1 MTDPLQPTVHDVL
14 WLRSGPATLRSQRG
28 RNDDAKDLTVGD
40 MMVIVLL
47 TAGVCLAAA
56 LVGAVALRL
65 VRARSLGWSIV
76 VAALVPLLAVTASV
90 VLNVQLMFISA
101 HDSTAVSV
109 ALGCA
114 TLIGV
119 LLSFWL
125 GRSIAQGSRH
135 LTTALRSL
143 GSGPGPGD
151 PRRPVSAV
159 DRQPGEIAA
168 FGAELEVTRERLA
181 TAQHRANALEDS
193 RRELVAFLSHDLRTP
208 LAGLRALTE
217 GLEDGVVED
226 RPEALRQMRQTVDRM
241 TGLVGDLFEL
251 SRLHSGALGRPPS
264 RAMVS
269 LVELTGDVT
278 SELVAH
284 ARRREVAL
292 RLELPDDDDRLAVRG
307 NGDELARALT
317 NLVGNAVRH
326 TPPGG
331 TVAVTAAR
339 AEDGRIDVAVTDGCG
354 GIADRDLAR
363 VFDVGW
369 RATPERAATDA
380 GAGLGLAIAKG
391 VIEAHAGS
399 IAVENVP
406 GGCRFGVVLPR
417 DSVG

>member
-1 MTDPLQPTVHDVL
+1 M
-14 WLRSGPATLRSQRG
+14 
-28 RNDDAKDLTVGD
+28 GD
-40 MMVIVLL
+40 MVTIVVI
-47 TAGVCLAAA
+47 TAGVCLATA
-56 LVGAVALRL
+56 LLGAFALRL

-90 VLNVQLMFISA
+90 ILNVQLMFISG

-114 TLIGV
+114 SLIGV

-125 GRSIAQGSRH
+125 GRRIAQGSRN
-135 LTTALRSL
+135 LTTALRDL
-143 GSGPGPGD
+143 GSGAGVLD
-151 PRRPVSAV
+151 PRQRTTFR
-159 DRQPGEIAA
+159 DGQPGEIAGLA
-168 FGAELEVTRERLA
+168 QELEATRDRLA
-181 TAQHRANALEDS
+181 SAQHRASALEDS

-208 LAGLRALTE
+208 LAGLRALAE
-217 GLEDGVVED
+217 GLEDGVIED
-226 RPEALRQMRQTVDRM
+226 HPEALRQMRQTVDRM

-251 SRLHSGALGRPPS
+251 SRLHSATSSQPPA
-264 RAMVS
+264 RVMVS
-269 LVELTGDVT
+269 LVELANDVT

-284 ARRREVAL
+284 ARRRDVTL
-292 RLELPDDDDRLAVRG
+292 RLEMAGGDDRLAVRG

-331 TVAVTAAR
+331 TVVVSTGR

-354 GIADRDLAR
+354 GIAARDLER

-369 RATPERAATDA
+369 RAAPERDATDA

-391 VIEAHAGS
+391 VIEAHSGS

-417 DSVG
+417 DATG

>member
-1 MTDPLQPTVHDVL
+1 MMT
-14 WLRSGPATLRSQRG
+14 
-28 RNDDAKDLTVGD
+28 
-40 MMVIVLL
+40 IVLL
-47 TAGVCLAAA
+47 TAGVCATTA
-56 LVGAVALRL
+56 LIGAVALRL

-101 HDSTAVSV
+101 HDSTAVSI
-109 ALGCA
+109 ALACA

-119 LLSFWL
+119 LISFWL
-125 GRSIAQGSRH
+125 GRSIARGSKH
-135 LTTALRSL
+135 LTSALRSL
-143 GSGPGPGD
+143 GATSGAGVPPAPAG
-151 PRRPVSAV
+151 

-168 FGAELEVTRERLA
+168 LGAELELTRERLA
-181 TAQHRANALEDS
+181 TAQQRARALEDS

-208 LAGLRALTE
+208 LAGLRALAE
-217 GLEDGVVED
+217 GLEDGVIED
-226 RPEALRQMRQTVDRM
+226 RPGALRQMRQTVDRM

-251 SRLHSGALGRPPS
+251 SRLHAATTGQPPS
-264 RAMVS
+264 RSMVS
-269 LVELTGDVT
+269 LVELAGDVT
-278 SELVAH
+278 SELGAH
-284 ARRREVAL
+284 ARRRQVAL
-292 RLELPDDDDRLAVRG
+292 RLDLPDGEDRLAVRG

-331 TVAVTAAR
+331 TVAVSAAR

-354 GIADRDLAR
+354 GIADVDLAR

-369 RATPERAATDA
+369 RATPERGSTDA

-391 VIEAHAGS
+391 VIESHAGS

-417 DSVG
+417 DATG

>member
-1 MTDPLQPTVHDVL
+1 MMT
-14 WLRSGPATLRSQRG
+14 
-28 RNDDAKDLTVGD
+28 
-40 MMVIVLL
+40 IVLL
-47 TAGVCLAAA
+47 TAGVCATTA
-56 LVGAVALRL
+56 LIGAVALRL

-109 ALGCA
+109 ALACA

-119 LLSFWL
+119 LLSFGL
-125 GRSIAQGSRH
+125 GRSIARGSQN
-135 LTTALRSL
+135 LTSALRSL
-143 GSGPGPGD
+143 GATSGAGI
-151 PRRPVSAV
+151 RPAPAG

-168 FGAELEVTRERLA
+168 LGAELEVTRERLA
-181 TAQHRANALEDS
+181 TAQQRARALEDS

-208 LAGLRALTE
+208 LAGLRALAE
-217 GLEDGVVED
+217 GLEDGVIED
-226 RPEALRQMRQTVDRM
+226 RPGALRQMRQTVDRM

-251 SRLHSGALGRPPS
+251 SRLHAATTGQPPS
-264 RAMVS
+264 RSMVS
-269 LVELTGDVT
+269 LVEVAGDVT
-278 SELVAH
+278 SELGAH

-292 RLELPDDDDRLAVRG
+292 RLDLPDGEDRLAVRG

-331 TVAVTAAR
+331 TVAVSAAR
-339 AEDGRIDVAVTDGCG
+339 SEDGRVDVAVTDGCG
-354 GIADRDLAR
+354 GIADVDLAR

-369 RATPERAATDA
+369 RATPERGSTDA

-391 VIEAHAGS
+391 VIESHAGS

-406 GGCRFGVVLPR
+406 GGCRFGVILPR
-417 DSVG
+417 DATG

>member
-1 MTDPLQPTVHDVL
+1 M
-14 WLRSGPATLRSQRG
+14 SAM
-28 RNDDAKDLTVGD
+28 LT
-40 MMVIVLL
+40 IVAI
-47 TAGVCLAAA
+47 TAGVCLGIAI
-56 LVGAVALRL
+56 LGAVALRL

-90 VLNVQLMFISA
+90 VLNVQLMFISG

-109 ALGCA
+109 ALACA
-114 TLIGV
+114 SLIGV
-119 LLSFWL
+119 VLSFWL
-125 GRSIAQGSRH
+125 GRRIAQGSRH
-135 LTTALRSL
+135 LTSALRDL
-143 GSGPGPGD
+143 GSDAEARAGAD
-151 PRRPVSAV
+151 RERAVPRDA
-159 DRQPGEIAA
+159 QPGEMASLA
-168 FGAELEVTRERLA
+168 DELEATRDRLA
-181 TAQHRANALEDS
+181 SAQQRASALEDS

-208 LAGLRALTE
+208 LAGLRALSE

-251 SRLHSGALGRPPS
+251 SRLHSAPASRPLA

-269 LVELTGDVT
+269 LVELTNDVT
-278 SELVAH
+278 GELAAH
-284 ARRREVAL
+284 ARRRDVVL
-292 RLELPDDDDRLAVRG
+292 RLDSRGGEDRLAVRG

-331 TVAVTAAR
+331 TVVVSAAR
-339 AEDGRIDVAVTDGCG
+339 ADDGRIDVAVTDGCG
-354 GIADRDLAR
+354 GIPARDLER

-369 RATPERAATDA
+369 RATPERDATDA

-406 GGCRFGVVLPR
+406 GGCRFDVVLPR
-417 DSVG
+417 DGAA